1 MPPNVPPFLAIPF
14 TVQRLALVGGV
25 QTEVIAPFTCQ
36 SCTIGNATGD
46 DVRLCTDIAGM
57 ATDYLIINHNFE
69 RVIWLPRVDSGQFRR
84 GEIGFWL
91 QAVMSGDVVL
101 MWA

>member
-1 MPPNVPPFLAIPF
+1 MPPNIPPYEAIPF
-14 TVQRLALVGGV
+14 VIQRVSLVGGV

-36 SCTIGNATGD
+36 SCTVGNATDD
-46 DVRLCTDIAGM
+46 DVRLITDLAG
-57 ATDYLIINHNFE
+57 TGYLIIQSNFE

-91 QAVMSGDVVL
+91 QAVNSGEVIL
-101 MWA
+101 TWA